1 MSRLFASLLAAT
13 AAVTLALPAPS
24 RAQASKDWEGKTV
37 PLEIFGQFPSIEGP
51 DLSPNGDM
59 IAAKMRAGGVQ
70 ALAIVPIGQPGAK
83 PIIVARDSDF
93 SKEDIGD
100 RDLYNWDWIDNQN
113 LLIWLRSRDYQFGQ
127 WIDVTR
133 ILAYNTVT
141 RKMKPLG
148 WDGAAA
154 WAGDVLWKSPPGTPH
169 PHLLL
174 QRVSNKYGTE
184 MWFNPEVIDIDVES
198 GETSSVVRPNPI
210 VRDWVAD
217 AAGVVRMG
225 SARDRDSG
233 KMRVLYRTGPKDSFR
248 TIMHETPD
256 QHADSELPD
265 YILAG
270 SSKAYALSNRDGYR
284 ALYEYDLDKMAL
296 GKKAFGVPG
305 YDVSRAALSPD
316 GTALQSISYTD
327 QRSRRVFYDP
337 RLKEIASLL
346 EEQFGAGNVAIASAD
361 QKREKI
367 LFSVSAPGQV
377 PAYYLFNTETGHV
390 SLISWSNETLKNAQL
405 NPVKTF
411 RYTASD
417 GKSIEAIMTTPRHRA
432 GQKNLPLIIMPH
444 GGPWTRDDADWDNY
458 QWAQALAEYGYV
470 VVQPNYRGSTG
481 YGKEFGKAVDGNWG
495 LRMQDDLNDVIPWLA
510 KDGTIDPKRVC
521 MVGWS
526 YGGYAASRAA
536 QRDGDKYRCAVSG
549 AGVHDLPAMVNYDKD
564 YLGTYGAKT
573 GLGAAGDLK
582 AISPGLHAEDF
593 SIPILIVHGAK
604 DQRVPVAQSR
614 SLVNRLKG
622 AGKKAGVDYV
632 YLEQPLNT
640 HNLLREQDRTQF
652 LQEMKKFLDKHN
664 PADAPP
670 K

>member
-13 AAVTLALPAPS
+13 AVVSFTLPAPS
-24 RAQASKDWEGKTV
+24 RAQASTDWEGKTV
-37 PLEIFGQFPSIEGP
+37 PLEIFGQFPAIDRP
-51 DLSPNGDM
+51 DLSPNGEM
-59 IAAKMRAGGVQ
+59 IAAKVRVGGTQV
-70 ALAIVPIGQPGAK
+70 LAILPIGQPGAK

-100 RDLYNWDWIDNQN
+100 REIYNWDWIDDQN
-113 LLIWLRSRDYQFGQ
+113 LLIWVHSRDYQFGQ

-133 ILAYNTVT
+133 IAAYNTKA
-141 RKMKPLG
+141 RKARPLG

-154 WAGDVLWKSPPGTPH
+154 PAGDVLWKSPPGTPK

-174 QRVSNKYGTE
+174 QRINNKYGTE
-184 MWFNPEVIDIDVES
+184 LWFNPEVIDIDVES
-198 GETSSVVRPNPI
+198 GEVSTVVRPNPI
-210 VRDWVAD
+210 VSRWIAD
-217 AAGVVRMG
+217 ASGVVRMG
-225 SARDRDSG
+225 SQRDRDTG
-233 KMRVLYRTGPKDSFR
+233 KVRILYRANAKDSFH
-248 TIMHETPD
+248 TILHETPGQYD
-256 QHADSELPD
+256 DTELPD

-270 SSKAYALSNRDGYR
+270 SNKAYALSNRDGYR
-284 ALYEYDLDKMAL
+284 AFYEYDLDKMAL
-296 GKKAFGVPG
+296 GKKVYGVAG
-305 YDVSRAALSPD
+305 YDLSGAALMPD
-316 GTALQSISYTD
+316 GTALQSIRYTD
-327 QRSRRVFYDP
+327 QRSRRVFFDP
-337 RLKEIASLL
+337 RLKEIDKLL

-361 QKREKI
+361 EKRTKI
-367 LFSVSAPGQV
+367 LFSASALGQV
-377 PAYYLFNTETGHV
+377 PAWYLFNTETGRV
-390 SLISWSNETLKNAQL
+390 ALINWSNETLKNAQL

-417 GKSIEAIMTTPRHRA
+417 GKSIEAILTLPRHQA
-432 GQKNLPLIIMPH
+432 GKKNLPLIVMPH
-444 GGPWTRDDADWDNY
+444 GGPWARDDADWDSY

-481 YGKEFGKAVDGNWG
+481 YGREFGKAVDGNWG

-510 KDGTIDPKRVC
+510 RDGTIDPKRVC

-549 AGVHDLPAMVNYDKD
+549 AGVHDLPAMVSYDKG
-564 YLGTYGAKT
+564 YLGTYGAKA

-582 AISPGLHAEDF
+582 AISPALHAEDF

-614 SLVNRLKG
+614 TLVSRLKG
-622 AGKKAGVDYV
+622 AGKKEGTDFVYV
-632 YLEQPLNT
+632 EQPLNT
-640 HNLLREQDRTQF
+640 HNLLREQDRIQL

-664 PADAPP
+664 PA
-670 K
+670 